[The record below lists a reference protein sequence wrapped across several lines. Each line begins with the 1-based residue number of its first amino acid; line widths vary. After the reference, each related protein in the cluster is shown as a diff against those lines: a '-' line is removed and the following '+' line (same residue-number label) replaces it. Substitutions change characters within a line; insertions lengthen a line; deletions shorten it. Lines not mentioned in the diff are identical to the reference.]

1 MVNFFVY
8 ILLYHTRQS
17 SMMTRNSKFSILLYK
32 IFFTIQAATMT
43 QTIPTSPENLKDAPV
58 SKQQRR
64 KKPIFLLIGLLV
76 VGGIGYAVW
85 RSQPQVSA
93 NILQVSGRIEGYE
106 TEIGIKRSGRIE
118 SIAVREGAA
127 VKKGQELIKL
137 DDTNDQLLQQQ
148 LFGTQAR
155 VTSAKYDEQQAISD
169 VERVSREIQEINS
182 QINEAKL
189 NLRQS
194 QGDTQGRIEQAQ
206 ANVAAARATLVQAQ
220 AQVKQAA
227 AEVNLAKINRDRYAQ
242 LVKEGAVNQQQFDQA
257 QTTLDTAIATL
268 EARQAAVNA
277 ERQQLKATS
286 GALTQ
291 VKTTG
296 FNPDIR
302 NAQLTA
308 LVRKQ
313 QQSYAQLKSAQ
324 AKVNSARAK
333 VKDAQASNQQILT
346 QIADSK
352 KDLNVVS
359 PLDGVVTARSV
370 EPGAIVSSQTNLLT
384 IVDPK
389 TVYFRGFIPEGDIGK
404 VRLGQT
410 TKIFIDSAPDKP
422 LEGKVIAIDPQASF
436 TPENIYFQKDRVR
449 QVVGIRIKVQ
459 NPDSC
464 FNPENPYSESDL
476 PCAKMGMPA
485 DAEIS
490 LKSERR

>member
-1 MVNFFVY
+1 
-8 ILLYHTRQS
+8 
-17 SMMTRNSKFSILLYK
+17 
-32 IFFTIQAATMT
+32 MT
-43 QTIPTSPENLKDAPV
+43 QTIPTSPENLKEPPV
-58 SKQQRR
+58 SKQQPH
-64 KKPIFLLIGLLV
+64 KKPIPLLIGGVLV
-76 VGGIGYAVW
+76 VVGIGYAVW
-85 RSQPQVSA
+85 RSQPQAPV
-93 NILQVSGRIEGYE
+93 NVLKVSGRIEGYE

-118 SIAVREGAA
+118 SIVVREGAA

-137 DDTNDQLLQQQ
+137 DNTDDQLLQGQ
-148 LFGTQAR
+148 LLGTQAR

-169 VERVSREIQEINS
+169 VEQVARETQEINS

-189 NLRQS
+189 NFRQS
-194 QGDTQGRIEQAQ
+194 QGDTQGRIEQAR

-227 AEVNLAKINRDRYAQ
+227 AEVNLAKINRDRYTQ
-242 LVKEGAVNQQQFDQA
+242 LVKEGAINQQQFDQA
-257 QTTLDTAIATL
+257 QTTLETAIATL
-268 EARQAAVNA
+268 EARVAAVNA
-277 ERQQLKATS
+277 ERQQLSATS

-296 FNPDIR
+296 LNPDIR

-308 LVRKQ
+308 LIRKQ
-313 QQSYAQLKSAQ
+313 QQSDAQLKSAQ

-370 EPGAIVSSQTNLLT
+370 EPGAVVSSQTNILT

-389 TVYFRGFIPEGDIGK
+389 TVYFRGFIPEGDIGR

-410 TKIFIDSAPDKP
+410 TKILIDSAPGKP

-449 QVVGIRIKVQ
+449 QVIGIRIKVQ
-459 NPDSC
+459 NPDNC
-464 FNPENPYSESDL
+464 FNPENPYTKSDL

-485 DAEIS
+485 DAEINLNPES
-490 LKSERR
+490 R

>member
-1 MVNFFVY
+1 
-8 ILLYHTRQS
+8 
-17 SMMTRNSKFSILLYK
+17 MTH
-32 IFFTIQAATMT
+32 
-43 QTIPTSPENLKDAPV
+43 TIPTSPENLTAAPV

-64 KKPIFLLIGLLV
+64 KKPIPLLIGVLLV

-93 NILQVSGRIEGYE
+93 NVLQVSGRIEGYE

-118 SIAVREGAA
+118 SIAVREGVA
-127 VKKGQELIKL
+127 VKKGQKLIKL
-137 DDTNDQLLQQQ
+137 DNTDDQLLQDQ
-148 LFGTQAR
+148 LHGAEAR

-169 VERVSREIQEINS
+169 VERVARETQEINS
-182 QINEAKL
+182 QISEAKL
-189 NLRQS
+189 NLQQS
-194 QGDTQGRIEQAQ
+194 QGDTQGRIEQAKS
-206 ANVAAARATLVQAQ
+206 NVAAAKATLVQAQ
-220 AQVKQAA
+220 AQVKQAV

-242 LVKEGAVNQQQFDQA
+242 LVKEGAINQQQFDQA

-268 EARQAAVNA
+268 EARVAAVNA
-277 ERQQLKATS
+277 ERQQLSATS
-286 GALTQ
+286 GAFTQ

-313 QQSYAQLKSAQ
+313 QQSDAQLKSAQ
-324 AKVNSARAK
+324 AKVSSARAK
-333 VKDAQASNQQILT
+333 VKDAQASKQQILT

-370 EPGAIVSSQTNLLT
+370 EPGAVVSSQTNILT

-410 TKIFIDSAPDKP
+410 TKILIDSAPDKP

-449 QVVGIRIKVQ
+449 QVVGIRIKIQ

-464 FNPENPYSESDL
+464 FNPENPYTESDL

-485 DAEIS
+485 DAEIN
-490 LKSERR
+490 LKAGGGGTRGPHGVGIGGEGAGGRRE

>member
-1 MVNFFVY
+1 
-8 ILLYHTRQS
+8 
-17 SMMTRNSKFSILLYK
+17 
-32 IFFTIQAATMT
+32 MT
-43 QTIPTSPENLKDAPV
+43 QTIPTSPENLKEPPV
-58 SKQQRR
+58 SKQQPH
-64 KKPIFLLIGLLV
+64 KKPIPLLIGGVLV
-76 VGGIGYAVW
+76 VVGIGYAVW
-85 RSQPQVSA
+85 RNQPQAPV
-93 NILQVSGRIEGYE
+93 NVLKVSGRIEGYE

-118 SIAVREGAA
+118 SIVVREGAA

-137 DDTNDQLLQQQ
+137 DNTDDQLLQGQ
-148 LFGTQAR
+148 LLGTQAR

-169 VERVSREIQEINS
+169 VEQVAKETQEINS

-189 NLRQS
+189 NFRQS
-194 QGDTQGRIEQAQ
+194 QGDTQGRIEQAR

-227 AEVNLAKINRDRYAQ
+227 AEVNLAKINRDRYTQ
-242 LVKEGAVNQQQFDQA
+242 LVKEGAINQQQFDQA
-257 QTTLDTAIATL
+257 QTTLETAIATL
-268 EARQAAVNA
+268 EARVAAVNA
-277 ERQQLKATS
+277 ERQQLSATS

-296 FNPDIR
+296 LNPDIR

-308 LVRKQ
+308 LIRKQ
-313 QQSYAQLKSAQ
+313 QQSDAQLKSAQ

-370 EPGAIVSSQTNLLT
+370 EPGAVVSSQTNILT

-389 TVYFRGFIPEGDIGK
+389 TVYFRGFIPEGDIGR

-410 TKIFIDSAPDKP
+410 TKILIDSAPGKP

-449 QVVGIRIKVQ
+449 QVIGIRIKVQ
-459 NPDSC
+459 NPDNC
-464 FNPENPYSESDL
+464 FNPENPYTKSDL

-485 DAEIS
+485 DAEINLNPES
-490 LKSERR
+490 R

>member
-1 MVNFFVY
+1 
-8 ILLYHTRQS
+8 
-17 SMMTRNSKFSILLYK
+17 
-32 IFFTIQAATMT
+32 MT
-43 QTIPTSPENLKDAPV
+43 QTAPIPPENLTDTPLLKKP
-58 SKQQRR
+58 QQR
-64 KKPIFLLIGLLV
+64 KPPVPLLIGGLLLV
-76 VGGIGYAVW
+76 SGIGYALW
-85 RSQPQVSA
+85 RSQPQGLA
-93 NILQVSGRIEGYE
+93 NALKVSGRIEGYE
-106 TEIGIKRSGRIE
+106 TEIGVKRAGRIE

-127 VKKGQELIKL
+127 VKQGQELIKL
-137 DDTNDQLLQQQ
+137 DDTDDQLLQEQ
-148 LFGTQAR
+148 LRGAEAR
-155 VTSAKYDEQQAISD
+155 VTAAQYDEQQAISD
-169 VERVSREIQEINS
+169 VERVAREIQEINS

-189 NLRQS
+189 NWRQS
-194 QGDTQGRIEQAQ
+194 QGDSTGRIAQAQ
-206 ANVAAARATLVQAQ
+206 SNVAAAQATLVQAQ

-242 LVKEGAVNQQQFDQA
+242 LVKEGAINQQQFDQA

-277 ERQQLKATS
+277 ERQQLSAAL

-291 VKTTG
+291 AKTTG
-296 FNPDIR
+296 LNPDIR
-302 NAQLTA
+302 NTQFVA
-308 LVRKQ
+308 LIRRQ

-324 AKVNSARAK
+324 AKVKSAQAK
-333 VKDAQASNQQILT
+333 VNDAQASKQQILT

-352 KDLNVVS
+352 KDLNVIS

-370 EPGAIVSSQTNLLT
+370 EPGAIVSSQTNILT

-410 TKIFIDSAPDKP
+410 AKIFIDSAPNKP

-449 QVVGIRIKVQ
+449 QVVGIRVEVQ
-459 NPDSC
+459 NPDGC
-464 FNPENPYSESDL
+464 FNPENPYTGSDF

-485 DAEIS
+485 DAEIDLEAGS
-490 LKSERR
+490 KRQETGD

>member
-1 MVNFFVY
+1 
-8 ILLYHTRQS
+8 
-17 SMMTRNSKFSILLYK
+17 
-32 IFFTIQAATMT
+32 MT
-43 QTIPTSPENLKDAPV
+43 QTIPTSPENLKDPPV
-58 SKQQRR
+58 SKQQPS
-64 KKPIFLLIGLLV
+64 KKPILLLIGALLV
-76 VGGIGYAVW
+76 VGIGYAVW
-85 RSQPQVSA
+85 RSQPQASV
-93 NILQVSGRIEGYE
+93 NVLQVSGRIEGYE

-118 SIAVREGAA
+118 SIVVREGAA

-137 DDTNDQLLQQQ
+137 DNTDDQLLQGQ
-148 LFGTQAR
+148 LLGTQAR

-169 VERVSREIQEINS
+169 VEQVAREIQEINS

-189 NLRQS
+189 NFRQS
-194 QGDTQGRIEQAQ
+194 QGDTQGRIEQAR

-242 LVKEGAVNQQQFDQA
+242 LVKEGAINQQQFDQA
-257 QTTLDTAIATL
+257 QTTLETAIATL

-277 ERQQLKATS
+277 ERQQLSATS

-296 FNPDIR
+296 LNPEIR

-313 QQSYAQLKSAQ
+313 QQSDAQLKSAQ

-370 EPGAIVSSQTNLLT
+370 EPGAIVSSQTNILT

-389 TVYFRGFIPEGDIGK
+389 TVYFRGFIPEGDIGR

-410 TKIFIDSAPDKP
+410 TKIFIDSAPGKP

-449 QVVGIRIKVQ
+449 QVIGIRIKVQ
-459 NPDSC
+459 NPDNC
-464 FNPENPYSESDL
+464 FNPENPYTKSDL

-485 DAEIS
+485 DAAINLNPES
-490 LKSERR
+490 R

>member
-1 MVNFFVY
+1 
-8 ILLYHTRQS
+8 
-17 SMMTRNSKFSILLYK
+17 
-32 IFFTIQAATMT
+32 MT
-43 QTIPTSPENLKDAPV
+43 QTVPKESIPNATALPRKE
-58 SKQQRR
+58 QRR
-64 KKPIFLLIGLLV
+64 KIPIPLLLMAVLAAC
-76 VGGIGYAVW
+76 GIGYTIW
-85 RSQPQVSA
+85 RLQPQGAGNV
-93 NILQVSGRIEGYE
+93 LFVSGRIEGYE
-106 TEIGIKRSGRIE
+106 TDIGVKRSGRIE
-118 SIAVREGAA
+118 SIVVREGAA
-127 VKKGQELIKL
+127 VKKGQKLIKL
-137 DDTNDQLLQQQ
+137 DNSNDQLLSEQLRSAQARQASAQSDQQQ
-148 LFGTQAR
+148 AVSDAEEAQGEI
-155 VTSAKYDEQQAISD
+155 EQ
-169 VERVSREIQEINS
+169 VES
-182 QINEAKL
+182 QIHEAQL
-189 NLRQS
+189 NQQQS
-194 QGDTQGRIEQAQ
+194 QGDTMGRIAQAQ
-206 ANVAAARATLVQAQ
+206 SNVAAARAQLVQAQ
-220 AQVKQAA
+220 AQVKQSA
-227 AEVNLAKINRDRYAQ
+227 AEVKLAKINRDRYAK
-242 LVKEGAVNQQQFDQA
+242 LVRDGAINQQQFDQA

-370 EPGAIVSSQTNLLT
+370 EPGAVVSSQTNILT

-389 TVYFRGFIPEGDIGK
+389 TVYFRGFIPEGDIGR

-410 TKIFIDSAPDKP
+410 TKILIDSAPGKP

-449 QVVGIRIKVQ
+449 QVIGIRIKVQ
-459 NPDSC
+459 NPDNC
-464 FNPENPYSESDL
+464 FNPENPYTKSDL

-485 DAEIS
+485 DAEINLNPES
-490 LKSERR
+490 R

>member
-1 MVNFFVY
+1 MVNFFAY
-8 ILLYHTRQS
+8 ILLYHTGQS
-17 SMMTRNSKFSILLYK
+17 SMRAK
-32 IFFTIQAATMT
+32 IFVVIQSAIMT
-43 QTIPTSPENLKDAPV
+43 QTVPIPPENLTDTPV
-58 SKQQRR
+58 SKQHR
-64 KKPIFLLIGLLV
+64 KKPIPLLIGGLLI

-85 RSQPQVSA
+85 HSQPQGTV
-93 NILQVSGRIEGYE
+93 NLLQVSGRIEGYE

-118 SIAVREGAA
+118 SILVREGAA

-137 DDTNDQLLQQQ
+137 DDTDDKLLQQQ
-148 LFGTQAR
+148 LLGTQAR

-169 VERVSREIQEINS
+169 AERVTREIQEINS
-182 QINEAKL
+182 QINEAEL
-189 NLRQS
+189 NLQQS

-206 ANVAAARATLVQAQ
+206 SNVAAARATLVQAQ

-227 AEVNLAKINRDRYAQ
+227 AEVNLAKINSDRYAQ
-242 LVKEGAVNQQQFDQA
+242 LVKEGAINQQQFDQA

-268 EARQAAVNA
+268 EARKAAVNA
-277 ERQQLKATS
+277 ERQQLSAVS

-291 VKTTG
+291 AKTTG

-313 QQSYAQLKSAQ
+313 QQSSAQLKSAQ

-370 EPGAIVSSQTNLLT
+370 EPGAIVSSQTNILT

-389 TVYFRGFIPEGDIGK
+389 TVYFRGFIPEGDIGR

-410 TKIFIDSAPDKP
+410 TKIFIDSAPNKP

-449 QVVGIRIKVQ
+449 QVVGIRIKIQ

-464 FNPENPYSESDL
+464 SNPENPYTESDL

-485 DAEIS
+485 DAKIN
-490 LKSERR
+490 LKAGR

>member
-1 MVNFFVY
+1 
-8 ILLYHTRQS
+8 
-17 SMMTRNSKFSILLYK
+17 
-32 IFFTIQAATMT
+32 MT
-43 QTIPTSPENLKDAPV
+43 QTIPTSPENLKDPPV
-58 SKQQRR
+58 SKPQRS
-64 KKPIFLLIGLLV
+64 KKPIPLLIGGVLV
-76 VGGIGYAVW
+76 VVGIGYAVW
-85 RSQPQVSA
+85 RSQPQASV

-118 SIAVREGAA
+118 SIVVREGAA

-137 DDTNDQLLQQQ
+137 DNTDDQLLQGQ
-148 LFGTQAR
+148 LLGTQAR

-169 VERVSREIQEINS
+169 VEQVARETQEINS

-189 NLRQS
+189 NFRQS
-194 QGDTQGRIEQAQ
+194 QGDTKGRIEQAR

-242 LVKEGAVNQQQFDQA
+242 LVKEGAINQQQFDQA
-257 QTTLDTAIATL
+257 QTTLDTAVATL
-268 EARQAAVNA
+268 EARVAAVNA
-277 ERQQLKATS
+277 ERQQLSATS

-291 VKTTG
+291 AQTTG

-308 LVRKQ
+308 LIRKQ
-313 QQSYAQLKSAQ
+313 QQSDAQLKSAQ

-346 QIADSK
+346 QVADSK

-370 EPGAIVSSQTNLLT
+370 EPGAVVSSQTNILT

-389 TVYFRGFIPEGDIGK
+389 TLYFRGFIPEGDIGR

-410 TKIFIDSAPDKP
+410 TKILIDSAPDKP

-459 NPDSC
+459 NPDNC
-464 FNPENPYSESDL
+464 FNPENPYTKSDL

-485 DAEIS
+485 DAEIN
-490 LKSERR
+490 LNPEVR

>member
-1 MVNFFVY
+1 
-8 ILLYHTRQS
+8 
-17 SMMTRNSKFSILLYK
+17 
-32 IFFTIQAATMT
+32 MT
-43 QTIPTSPENLKDAPV
+43 QTIPTSPENLKDAPA

-64 KKPIFLLIGLLV
+64 KKPILLV
-76 VGGIGYAVW
+76 IGGVLVVVGIGYAVW
-85 RSQPQVSA
+85 HSQPQGSV
-93 NILQVSGRIEGYE
+93 NVLQVSGRIEGYE

-118 SIAVREGAA
+118 SIVVREGAA
-127 VKKGQELIKL
+127 VKKGQKLIKL
-137 DDTNDQLLQQQ
+137 DNTDEQLLQGQ
-148 LFGTQAR
+148 LLGTQAR

-169 VERVSREIQEINS
+169 VEQVAREIQEINS

-189 NLRQS
+189 NFRQS
-194 QGDTQGRIEQAQ
+194 QGDTKGRIDQAR
-206 ANVAAARATLVQAQ
+206 ANVAAAKATLVQTQ

-242 LVKEGAVNQQQFDQA
+242 LVKEGAINQQQFDQA
-257 QTTLDTAIATL
+257 QTTLETAIATL

-277 ERQQLKATS
+277 ERQQLSATS

-291 VKTTG
+291 VQTTG
-296 FNPDIR
+296 LNPEIR

-313 QQSYAQLKSAQ
+313 QQSDAQLKSAQ

-370 EPGAIVSSQTNLLT
+370 EPGAVVSSQTNILT

-389 TVYFRGFIPEGDIGK
+389 TVYFRGFIPEGDIGR

-410 TKIFIDSAPDKP
+410 TKILIDSAPDKP

-459 NPDSC
+459 NPDNC
-464 FNPENPYSESDL
+464 FNPENPYTKSDL

-485 DAEIS
+485 DAEIN
-490 LKSERR
+490 LKAESR

>member
-1 MVNFFVY
+1 
-8 ILLYHTRQS
+8 
-17 SMMTRNSKFSILLYK
+17 MMTN
-32 IFFTIQAATMT
+32 IFVIQGTSMT
-43 QTIPTSPENLKDAPV
+43 HTVPTSPENFKDTPV
-58 SKQQRR
+58 SKPQQR
-64 KKPIFLLIGLLV
+64 KKLIPLAIGGLLV

-85 RSQPQVSA
+85 HSQPHTSM
-93 NILQVSGRIEGYE
+93 NIVKVSGRIEGYE
-106 TEIGIKRSGRIE
+106 TDIGVKRSGRIE

-137 DDTNDQLLQQQ
+137 DNTDDLLLQEQ
-148 LFGTQAR
+148 LRGAQAR
-155 VTSAKYDEQQAISD
+155 ITSAMYDEQQAISD
-169 VERVSREIQEINS
+169 VERVTREIQEINS
-182 QINEAKL
+182 QINEAQL
-189 NLRQS
+189 NLQQS
-194 QGDTQGRIEQAQ
+194 QGDTTGRIEQAKS
-206 ANVAAARATLVQAQ
+206 NVAAARATLVQAQ
-220 AQVKQAA
+220 AQVKQAT

-268 EARQAAVNA
+268 EARVAAVNA
-277 ERQQLKATS
+277 ERQQLSAVS

-291 VKTTG
+291 AKTTG
-296 FNPDIR
+296 FNPNIR

-308 LVRKQ
+308 LIRKQ

-324 AKVNSARAK
+324 AKVKSANAK
-333 VKDAQASNQQILT
+333 VKDAQASKQQIVT

-359 PLDGVVTARSV
+359 PLDGVVTTRSV
-370 EPGAIVSSQTNLLT
+370 EPGAVVGSQTNILS

-410 TKIFIDSAPDKP
+410 TQVFIDSAPDKP
-422 LEGKVIAIDPQASF
+422 LQGKVIAIDPQASF

-449 QVVGIRIKVQ
+449 QVVGIRIKIQ
-459 NPDSC
+459 NPDGC
-464 FNPENPYSESDL
+464 FNPENPYTGSDF

-490 LKSERR
+490 LKAREAREAEGQRR

>member
-1 MVNFFVY
+1 
-8 ILLYHTRQS
+8 
-17 SMMTRNSKFSILLYK
+17 
-32 IFFTIQAATMT
+32 MT
-43 QTIPTSPENLKDAPV
+43 QTISTSPENLKDFPV
-58 SKQQRR
+58 SKPQRS
-64 KKPIFLLIGLLV
+64 KKPIPLLIGGVLV
-76 VGGIGYAVW
+76 VVGIGYAVW
-85 RSQPQVSA
+85 RSQPQGSV
-93 NILQVSGRIEGYE
+93 NVLQVSGRIEGYE

-118 SIAVREGAA
+118 SIVVREGAA

-137 DDTNDQLLQQQ
+137 DNTDDQLLQGQ
-148 LFGTQAR
+148 LLGTQAR

-169 VERVSREIQEINS
+169 VEQVVREIQEINS

-189 NLRQS
+189 NFRQS
-194 QGDTQGRIEQAQ
+194 QGDTQGRIEQAR

-242 LVKEGAVNQQQFDQA
+242 LVKEGAINQQQFDQA
-257 QTTLDTAIATL
+257 QTTLETAIATL
-268 EARQAAVNA
+268 EARVAAVNA
-277 ERQQLKATS
+277 ERQQLSATS

-296 FNPDIR
+296 LNPEIR

-313 QQSYAQLKSAQ
+313 QQSDAQLKSAQ

-346 QIADSK
+346 QVADSK

-370 EPGAIVSSQTNLLT
+370 EPGAVVSSQTNILT

-389 TVYFRGFIPEGDIGK
+389 TVYFRGFIPEGDIGR

-410 TKIFIDSAPDKP
+410 TKILIDSAPDKP

-449 QVVGIRIKVQ
+449 QVIGIRIKVQ
-459 NPDSC
+459 NPDNC
-464 FNPENPYSESDL
+464 FNPENPYTKSDL

-485 DAEIS
+485 DAEIN
-490 LKSERR
+490 LKSESR

>member
-1 MVNFFVY
+1 
-8 ILLYHTRQS
+8 
-17 SMMTRNSKFSILLYK
+17 
-32 IFFTIQAATMT
+32 MT
-43 QTIPTSPENLKDAPV
+43 QTIPTSPENLKDPPV
-58 SKQQRR
+58 SKQQPS
-64 KKPIFLLIGLLV
+64 KKPILLLIGALLV
-76 VGGIGYAVW
+76 VGIGYAVW
-85 RSQPQVSA
+85 RSQPQGSV
-93 NILQVSGRIEGYE
+93 NVLQVSGRIEGYE

-118 SIAVREGAA
+118 SIVVREGAA

-137 DDTNDQLLQQQ
+137 DNTDDQLLQGQ
-148 LFGTQAR
+148 LLGTQAR

-169 VERVSREIQEINS
+169 VEQVAREIQEINS

-189 NLRQS
+189 NFRQS
-194 QGDTQGRIEQAQ
+194 QGDTQGRIEQAR

-242 LVKEGAVNQQQFDQA
+242 LVKEGAINQQQFDQA
-257 QTTLDTAIATL
+257 QTTLETAIATL

-277 ERQQLKATS
+277 ERQQLSATS

-296 FNPDIR
+296 LNPEIR

-313 QQSYAQLKSAQ
+313 QQSDAQLKSAQ

-370 EPGAIVSSQTNLLT
+370 EPGAIVSSQTNILT

-389 TVYFRGFIPEGDIGK
+389 TVYFRGFIPEGDIGR

-410 TKIFIDSAPDKP
+410 TKIFIDSAPGKP

-449 QVVGIRIKVQ
+449 QVIGIRIKVQ
-459 NPDSC
+459 NPDNC
-464 FNPENPYSESDL
+464 FNPENPYTKSDL

-485 DAEIS
+485 DAAINLNPES
-490 LKSERR
+490 R

>member
-1 MVNFFVY
+1 
-8 ILLYHTRQS
+8 
-17 SMMTRNSKFSILLYK
+17 MTNNSEFSIFGYK
-32 IFFTIQAATMT
+32 IFFTIQGATMT
-43 QTIPTSPENLKDAPV
+43 QTIPTSPENLKDPPV
-58 SKQQRR
+58 SKPQRS
-64 KKPIFLLIGLLV
+64 KKPIPLLIGGVLV
-76 VGGIGYAVW
+76 VVGIGYAVW
-85 RSQPQVSA
+85 RSQPQASV

-118 SIAVREGAA
+118 SIVVREGAA

-137 DDTNDQLLQQQ
+137 DNTDDQLLQGQ
-148 LFGTQAR
+148 LLGTQAR

-169 VERVSREIQEINS
+169 VEQVARETQEINS

-189 NLRQS
+189 NFRQS
-194 QGDTQGRIEQAQ
+194 QGDTKGRIEQAR

-242 LVKEGAVNQQQFDQA
+242 LVKEGAINQQQFDQA
-257 QTTLDTAIATL
+257 QTTLDTAVATL
-268 EARQAAVNA
+268 EARVAAVNA
-277 ERQQLKATS
+277 ERQQLSATS

-291 VKTTG
+291 AQTTG

-308 LVRKQ
+308 LIRKQ
-313 QQSYAQLKSAQ
+313 QQSDAQLKSAQ

-346 QIADSK
+346 QVADSK

-370 EPGAIVSSQTNLLT
+370 EPGAVVSSQTNILT

-389 TVYFRGFIPEGDIGK
+389 TLYFRGFIPEGDIGR

-410 TKIFIDSAPDKP
+410 TKILIDSAPDKP

-459 NPDSC
+459 NPDNC
-464 FNPENPYSESDL
+464 FNPENPYTKSDL

-485 DAEIS
+485 DAEIN
-490 LKSERR
+490 LNPEVR

>member
-1 MVNFFVY
+1 
-8 ILLYHTRQS
+8 
-17 SMMTRNSKFSILLYK
+17 
-32 IFFTIQAATMT
+32 MT
-43 QTIPTSPENLKDAPV
+43 QTIPTSPENLKDPPV
-58 SKQQRR
+58 SKQQRS
-64 KKPIFLLIGLLV
+64 KKPIPLLIGGVLV
-76 VGGIGYAVW
+76 VVGIGYAVW
-85 RSQPQVSA
+85 HIQPQASV

-118 SIAVREGAA
+118 SIVVREGAA

-137 DDTNDQLLQQQ
+137 DNTDDQLLQGQ
-148 LFGTQAR
+148 LLGTQAR

-169 VERVSREIQEINS
+169 VEQVARETQEINS

-189 NLRQS
+189 NFRQS
-194 QGDTQGRIEQAQ
+194 QGDTKGRIEQAR

-220 AQVKQAA
+220 AQVKQTA

-242 LVKEGAVNQQQFDQA
+242 LVKEGAINQQQFDQA
-257 QTTLDTAIATL
+257 QTTLDTAVATL
-268 EARQAAVNA
+268 EARVAAVNA
-277 ERQQLKATS
+277 ERQQLSATS

-291 VKTTG
+291 AQTTG

-308 LVRKQ
+308 LIRKQ
-313 QQSYAQLKSAQ
+313 QQSDAQLKSAQ

-370 EPGAIVSSQTNLLT
+370 EPGAVVSSQTNILT

-389 TVYFRGFIPEGDIGK
+389 TLYFRGFIPEGDIGR

-410 TKIFIDSAPDKP
+410 TKILIDSAPDKP

-459 NPDSC
+459 NPENC
-464 FNPENPYSESDL
+464 FNPENPYTKSDL

-485 DAEIS
+485 DAEIN
-490 LKSERR
+490 LKAESR